1 MGEKPGH
8 CLTLPLCGAKVLPY
22 QREEIKVMFKSMSYN
37 TTNVGSSMNE
47 SSCAAS
53 RFARLSMD
61 TVIAVSI
68 FAILGLVRA
77 IIILAELNVIV
88 LAILSLVVILVSVLL
103 AVVIINSNTKGRLNV
118 VKA

>member
-1 MGEKPGH
+1 M
-8 CLTLPLCGAKVLPY
+8 
-22 QREEIKVMFKSMSYN
+22 MFKTRSYN
-37 TTNVGSSMNE
+37 TTSGSSMNE
-47 SSCAAS
+47 SSFAAS
-53 RFARLSMD
+53 SSCARLILD

-88 LAILSLVVILVSVLL
+88 LAILSVVVILVSVLL